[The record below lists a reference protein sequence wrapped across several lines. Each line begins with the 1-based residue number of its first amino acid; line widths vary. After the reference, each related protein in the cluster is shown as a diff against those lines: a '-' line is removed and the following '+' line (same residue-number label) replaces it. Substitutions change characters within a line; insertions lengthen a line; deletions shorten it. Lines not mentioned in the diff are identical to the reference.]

1 MKVLLWAPYGAGEHY
16 WGPGMSAYN
25 LYRKYQGNDL
35 EITLVHGF
43 KKQKK
48 YPLFHE
54 QIFLKELNGNKI
66 SLLRYL
72 ANSKSWIINNAHNY
86 DVAHILGDRV
96 VSFLPA
102 IWLEKNQ
109 IPTAIKIKSANF
121 SLVKSSFMAK
131 LIGWHSYILSHKN
144 HITRYISI
152 SKKIT
157 DQLLKVGVAK
167 EKVAY
172 IPNGVD
178 MGRFSKANI
187 DERNSLREK
196 LGFESKFTVLFTGG
210 LSSRKRPSLIVETF
224 VKFKNRDDI
233 QLLIVGPD
241 RDNGSERL
249 KIERIIES
257 EKLKNV
263 YLIPFSNEIE
273 KYYKISDIFV
283 LLSKN
288 EGLSNSLLEAQSCGV
303 PAIVT
308 EISGSEDIIRDNY
321 NGFLIRPDSNSLE
334 DKINFYWSNK
344 AKLNQHSIHSIERIT
359 RKFDSNKILAKHID
373 LFKSIA

>member
-1 MKVLLWAPYGAGEHY
+1 MKILLWAPYGAGEHY
-16 WGPGMSAYN
+16 WGPGMSAFN
-25 LYRKYQGNDL
+25 LYRKYQGYDL

-48 YPLFHE
+48 YQLFNE
-54 QIFLKELNGNKI
+54 QIFIEGLNGDTL

-72 ANSKSWIINNAHNY
+72 AKSKSWIINHASNY

-121 SLVKSSFMAK
+121 SLVKSSFIAK
-131 LIGWHSYILSHKN
+131 LIGWQFYILSQKN

-157 DQLLKVGVAK
+157 DQLLKVGI
-167 EKVAY
+167 EKGKIAY

-178 MGRFSKANI
+178 MERFKRSNNI
-187 DERNSLREK
+187 ERNSLRAK
-196 LGFESKFTVLFTGG
+196 LGIDNKFTVLFTGG

-224 VKFKNRDDI
+224 VNFKNRDDI

-241 RDNGSERL
+241 RDDGSERM
-249 KIERIIES
+249 KIKKIVER
-257 EKLKNV
+257 EKLNNV
-263 YLIPFSNEIE
+263 HLIPFSSEIE
-273 KYYKISDIFV
+273 MYYKISDIFV
-283 LLSKN
+283 LLSEN
-288 EGLSNSLLEAQSCGV
+288 EGLSNSLLEAQSCGL

-321 NGFLIRPDSNSLE
+321 NGFLITPDSKSLE

-344 AKLNQHSIHSIERIT
+344 DKLKKHSVHSIERIT
-359 RKFDSNKILAKHID
+359 EKFDSNKILTKHID
-373 LFKSIA
+373 LFKSIV